1 MRFEIISLYDG
12 VIDIPCLIR
21 KNRHFLAL
29 CRVFPVLTSVA

>member
-1 MRFEIISLYDG
+1 MRFEIKSLYDG
-12 VIDIPCLIR
+12 VIDTTCLID